1 MTNKIVYA
9 LVKIPIELL
18 PDGEINTLTDRINI
32 EFEPC
37 YELPEPKNIDY
48 SSIMESLMDYIGED
62 YEEVKSTVE
71 EEAKTILKEEIK
83 GARARAVNSSFKRR
97 MYKRNHTAKTLA

>member
-1 MTNKIVYA
+1 
-9 LVKIPIELL
+9 
-18 PDGEINTLTDRINI
+18 
-32 EFEPC
+32 
-37 YELPEPKNIDY
+37 
-48 SSIMESLMDYIGED
+48 MDYIGDD
-62 YEEVKSTVE
+62 YQEVKLTVE